1 MEIPTMLLIRSIL
14 IMASISMFMLISAC
28 QSGGATN
35 RQVVDSATPAQTQSN
50 TAYTLGTG
58 DKLRINV
65 FGQPELSGEFVV
77 DGTGA
82 ISLPLIGQLTAKG
95 LSTQTLESTIAER
108 LSSGFLLDPKVSA
121 EVINYRPF
129 YILGEVGR
137 PGEYPFNSG
146 LTVLN
151 AVAAA
156 GGFTYR
162 ANKKVVFI
170 KSADGNQE
178 IPYNLNTNTVVRPG
192 DTLRIGER
200 IF

>member
-1 MEIPTMLLIRSIL
+1 M
-14 IMASISMFMLISAC
+14 
-28 QSGGATN
+28 
-35 RQVVDSATPAQTQSN
+35 
-50 TAYTLGTG
+50 GTG
-58 DKLRINV
+58 DKLRISV
-65 FGQPELSGEFVV
+65 FGQPELSGQFVV
-77 DGTGA
+77 DGSGA
-82 ISLPLIGQLTAKG
+82 ISMPLIGQMEAVG
-95 LSTQTLESTIAER
+95 LSTPALEDKIEAR
-108 LSSGFLLDPKVSA
+108 LADGFLLEPKVSA

-137 PGEYPFNSG
+137 PGEYPYNSG

-170 KSADGNQE
+170 KGADSSEEVAFQ
-178 IPYNLNTNTVVRPG
+178 LNTNTVVKPG
-192 DTLRIGER
+192 DTVRIGER

>member
-1 MEIPTMLLIRSIL
+1 MSLFRSVIL
-14 IMASISMFMLISAC
+14 MATLAMFMFATAC
-28 QSGGATN
+28 QSAGPVS
-35 RQVVDSATPAQTQSN
+35 RQVTDPSTPAQAQSN
-50 TAYTLGTG
+50 IAYTLGTG

-82 ISLPLIGQLTAKG
+82 ISLPLIGQVTAIG
-95 LSTQTLESTIAER
+95 LSTQELETTIATN
-108 LSSGFLLDPKVSA
+108 LSNGFLLEPRVSA

-178 IPYNLNTNTVVRPG
+178 MPFELDTNTVVKPG

>member
-1 MEIPTMLLIRSIL
+1 MSLLRSAIL
-14 IMASISMFMLISAC
+14 TAMIAMFMFVTAC
-28 QSGGATN
+28 ESGGTAT
-35 RQVVDSATPAQTQSN
+35 RQVVDDSAPTQAQTN

-65 FGQPELSGEFVV
+65 FGQPELSGQFVI

-82 ISLPLIGQLTAKG
+82 ISLPLIGQVAATGSSSQELETA
-95 LSTQTLESTIAER
+95 IAEK
-108 LSSGFLLDPKVSA
+108 LSDGFLLEPRVSV
-121 EVINYRPF
+121 EVTNYRPF

-162 ANKKVVFI
+162 ANKKVVYI
-170 KSADGNQE
+170 KSVGADQE
-178 IPYNLNTNTVVRPG
+178 MKYELNTNTVVKPG
-192 DTLRIGER
+192 DTLRVSER

>member
-1 MEIPTMLLIRSIL
+1 MTLLRSALLTTMI
-14 IMASISMFMLISAC
+14 AVFMFVTAC
-28 QSGGATN
+28 QSGGAVT
-35 RQVVDSATPAQTQSN
+35 RQVVDDSAPTQAQTN

-65 FGQPELSGEFVV
+65 FGQPELSGQFVV
-77 DGTGA
+77 DGTGS
-82 ISLPLIGQLTAKG
+82 ISLPLIGQIAASG
-95 LSTQTLESTIAER
+95 SSTQDLETTIATE
-108 LSSGFLLDPKVSA
+108 LSNGFLLEPRVSV
-121 EVINYRPF
+121 EVTNYRPF

-162 ANKKVVFI
+162 ANKKVIYI
-170 KSADGNQE
+170 KSVGADKE
-178 IPYNLNTNTVVRPG
+178 MAYELNTNTIVKPG

>member
-1 MEIPTMLLIRSIL
+1 MSLLRSAILTTMI
-14 IMASISMFMLISAC
+14 AMFMFVTAC
-28 QSGGATN
+28 QSGGTAT
-35 RQVVDSATPAQTQSN
+35 RQVVDDSAPTQSQTN

-65 FGQPELSGEFVV
+65 FGQPELSGQFVI

-82 ISLPLIGQLTAKG
+82 ISLPLIGQVAATG
-95 LSTQTLESTIAER
+95 SSSQELEATIADK
-108 LSSGFLLDPKVSA
+108 LADGFLLEPRVSV
-121 EVINYRPF
+121 EVTNYRPF

-162 ANKKVVFI
+162 ANKKVVYI
-170 KSADGNQE
+170 KSVGADQE
-178 IPYNLNTNTVVRPG
+178 VKYELNTNTVVKPG
-192 DTLRIGER
+192 DTLRVSER

>member
-1 MEIPTMLLIRSIL
+1 MSLLRSL
-14 IMASISMFMLISAC
+14 TLMTTAVMFMFVTAC
-28 QSGGATN
+28 QSAAPVS
-35 RQVVDSATPAQTQSN
+35 RQVVDSASSAQTQTN

-58 DKLRINV
+58 DKLRVNV

-82 ISLPLIGQLTAKG
+82 ISLPLIGQVEAVG
-95 LSTQTLESTIAER
+95 LSSQDLETKIATK

-162 ANKKVVFI
+162 ANKKVVYI

-178 IPYNLNTNTVVRPG
+178 TPFELNTNTVVKPG

>member
-1 MEIPTMLLIRSIL
+1 MTLLRSAFLTTMI
-14 IMASISMFMLISAC
+14 AVFMFVTAC
-28 QSGGATN
+28 QSGGAVT
-35 RQVVDSATPAQTQSN
+35 RQVVDDSAPTQAQTN

-65 FGQPELSGEFVV
+65 FGQPELSGQFVV
-77 DGTGA
+77 DGTGS
-82 ISLPLIGQLTAKG
+82 ISLPLIGQIAASG
-95 LSTQTLESTIAER
+95 SSTQDLETTIATE
-108 LSSGFLLDPKVSA
+108 LSNGFLLEPRVSV
-121 EVINYRPF
+121 EVTNYRPF

-162 ANKKVVFI
+162 ANKKVIYI
-170 KSADGNQE
+170 KSVGADKE
-178 IPYNLNTNTVVRPG
+178 MAYELNTNTIVKPG

>member
-1 MEIPTMLLIRSIL
+1 MSLFRSIIL
-14 IMASISMFMLISAC
+14 MATLAMFMFATAC
-28 QSGGATN
+28 QSAGTVS
-35 RQVVDSATPAQTQSN
+35 RQVTDPSTPAQTQSN
-50 TAYTLGTG
+50 IAYTLGTG

-82 ISLPLIGQLTAKG
+82 ISLPLIGQVTAIG
-95 LSTQTLESTIAER
+95 LSTQELETTIAAN
-108 LSSGFLLDPKVSA
+108 LSNGFLLEPRVSA

-178 IPYNLNTNTVVRPG
+178 MPFELDTNTVVKPG

>member
-1 MEIPTMLLIRSIL
+1 MMLFRSITL
-14 IMASISMFMLISAC
+14 MATLAILMFATAC
-28 QSGGATN
+28 QSAGPVS
-35 RQVVDSATPAQTQSN
+35 RQVVEPSPLAQTQPN
-50 TAYTLGTG
+50 IAYTLGTG

-82 ISLPLIGQLTAKG
+82 ISLPLIGQVAAVG
-95 LSTQTLESTIAER
+95 LSTQELETTIAAN
-108 LSSGFLLDPKVSA
+108 LSNGFLLDPRVSA

-162 ANKKVVFI
+162 ANKKVVFN

-178 IPYNLNTNTVVRPG
+178 VPFERNTNTVVKPG

>member
-1 MEIPTMLLIRSIL
+1 MSLLRSAL
-14 IMASISMFMLISAC
+14 FTAMVAMFMFMTAC
-28 QSGGATN
+28 ESGGTAT
-35 RQVVDSATPAQTQSN
+35 RQVVDDAAPTQAQTN

-65 FGQPELSGEFVV
+65 FGQPELSGQFVI

-82 ISLPLIGQLTAKG
+82 ISLPLIGQVAATGSSSQELETA
-95 LSTQTLESTIAER
+95 IAEK
-108 LSSGFLLDPKVSA
+108 LSDGFLLEPRVSV
-121 EVINYRPF
+121 EVTNYRPF

-162 ANKKVVFI
+162 ANKKVVYI
-170 KSADGNQE
+170 KSVGAEQE
-178 IPYNLNTNTVVRPG
+178 VKYELNTNTVVKPG
-192 DTLRIGER
+192 DTLRVSER

>member
-1 MEIPTMLLIRSIL
+1 MSLFRSIIL
-14 IMASISMFMLISAC
+14 MAALAMFMFSTAC
-28 QSGGATN
+28 QSNGPVS
-35 RQVVDSATPAQTQSN
+35 RQVADPSTPAQTQSN
-50 TAYTLGTG
+50 IAYTLGTG

-82 ISLPLIGQLTAKG
+82 ISLPLIGQVTAVG
-95 LSTQTLESTIAER
+95 LSTQELETTIATN
-108 LSSGFLLDPKVSA
+108 LSNGFLLEPRVSA

-178 IPYNLNTNTVVRPG
+178 VPFELDTNTVVKPG

>member
-1 MEIPTMLLIRSIL
+1 MSLFRSIIL
-14 IMASISMFMLISAC
+14 MAALAMFMFATAC
-28 QSGGATN
+28 QSTGPVS
-35 RQVVDSATPAQTQSN
+35 RQVADPSTPAQTQSN
-50 TAYTLGTG
+50 IAYTLGTG

-82 ISLPLIGQLTAKG
+82 ISLPLIGQVTAVG
-95 LSTQTLESTIAER
+95 LSTQELETTIATN
-108 LSSGFLLDPKVSA
+108 LSNGFLLEPRVSA

-178 IPYNLNTNTVVRPG
+178 VPFELDTNTVVKPG

>member
-1 MEIPTMLLIRSIL
+1 MSLLRSAIFTA
-14 IMASISMFMLISAC
+14 MVAMFMFVTAC
-28 QSGGATN
+28 ESGGTAT
-35 RQVVDSATPAQTQSN
+35 RQVVDNSAPTQAQTN

-65 FGQPELSGEFVV
+65 FGQPELSGQFVI

-82 ISLPLIGQLTAKG
+82 ISLPLIGQVAATGSSSQELETA
-95 LSTQTLESTIAER
+95 IAEK
-108 LSSGFLLDPKVSA
+108 LSDGFLLEPRVSV
-121 EVINYRPF
+121 EVTNYRPF

-162 ANKKVVFI
+162 ANKKVVYI
-170 KSADGNQE
+170 KSVGAEQE
-178 IPYNLNTNTVVRPG
+178 VKYELNTNTVVKPG
-192 DTLRIGER
+192 DTLRVSER

>member
-1 MEIPTMLLIRSIL
+1 MSLLRSLSLMATAAML
-14 IMASISMFMLISAC
+14 MFASAC
-28 QSGGATN
+28 QSTGPVSN
-35 RQVVDSATPAQTQSN
+35 QVIDSTPNAVAQTN

-58 DKLRINV
+58 DRLRINV
-65 FGQPELSGEFVV
+65 FGQPELSGEFLV

-82 ISLPLIGQLTAKG
+82 ISLPLIGQVEAVG
-95 LSTQTLESTIAER
+95 MSTQDLETRIATN
-108 LSSGFLLDPKVSA
+108 LSNGFLLDPKVSA

-170 KSADGNQE
+170 KSADGNE
-178 IPYNLNTNTVVRPG
+178 EAAIRLDTNTIVNPG

>member
-1 MEIPTMLLIRSIL
+1 MSLLRSAILTTMI
-14 IMASISMFMLISAC
+14 AMFMFVTAC
-28 QSGGATN
+28 QSGGTAT
-35 RQVVDSATPAQTQSN
+35 RQVVDDSAPTESQTN

-65 FGQPELSGEFVV
+65 FGQPELSGQFVI

-82 ISLPLIGQLTAKG
+82 ISLPLIGQVAATG
-95 LSTQTLESTIAER
+95 SSSQELETTIANK
-108 LSSGFLLDPKVSA
+108 LSDGFLLEPRVSV
-121 EVINYRPF
+121 EVTNYRPY

-162 ANKKVVFI
+162 ANKKIVYI
-170 KSADGNQE
+170 KSVGADQE
-178 IPYNLNTNTVVRPG
+178 VKYELNTNTVVKPG
-192 DTLRIGER
+192 DTLRVSER

>member
-1 MEIPTMLLIRSIL
+1 MSLLRSAIFTAM
-14 IMASISMFMLISAC
+14 IAMFMFMTAC
-28 QSGGATN
+28 ESGGTAT
-35 RQVVDSATPAQTQSN
+35 RQVVDDSAPTQAQTN

-65 FGQPELSGEFVV
+65 FGQPELSGQFVI

-82 ISLPLIGQLTAKG
+82 ISLPLIGQVAATGSSSQELETA
-95 LSTQTLESTIAER
+95 IAEK
-108 LSSGFLLDPKVSA
+108 LSDGFLLEPRVSV
-121 EVINYRPF
+121 EVTNYRPF

-162 ANKKVVFI
+162 ANKKVVYI
-170 KSADGNQE
+170 KSVGAEQE
-178 IPYNLNTNTVVRPG
+178 VKYELNTNTVVKPG
-192 DTLRIGER
+192 DTLRVSER

>member
-1 MEIPTMLLIRSIL
+1 MSLFRSIIL
-14 IMASISMFMLISAC
+14 MATLAMFMFATAC
-28 QSGGATN
+28 QSAGPVS
-35 RQVVDSATPAQTQSN
+35 RQVTDPSTPAQTQSN
-50 TAYTLGTG
+50 IAYTLGTG

-82 ISLPLIGQLTAKG
+82 ISLPLIGQVTAIG
-95 LSTQTLESTIAER
+95 LSTQELETTIATN
-108 LSSGFLLDPKVSA
+108 LSNGFLLEPRVSA

-178 IPYNLNTNTVVRPG
+178 MPFELDTNTVVKPG

>member
-1 MEIPTMLLIRSIL
+1 MSLLRSAIL
-14 IMASISMFMLISAC
+14 TAMIAMFTFVTAC
-28 QSGGATN
+28 ESGGTAT
-35 RQVVDSATPAQTQSN
+35 RQVVDDSAPTQAQTN

-65 FGQPELSGEFVV
+65 FGQPELSGQFVI

-82 ISLPLIGQLTAKG
+82 ISLPLIGQVAATGSSSQELETA
-95 LSTQTLESTIAER
+95 IAEK
-108 LSSGFLLDPKVSA
+108 LSDGFLLEPRVSV
-121 EVINYRPF
+121 EVTNYRPF

-162 ANKKVVFI
+162 ANKKVVYI
-170 KSADGNQE
+170 KSVGADQE
-178 IPYNLNTNTVVRPG
+178 MKYELNTNTVVKPG
-192 DTLRIGER
+192 DTLRVSER

>member
-1 MEIPTMLLIRSIL
+1 MSLLRSLSLMATAAML
-14 IMASISMFMLISAC
+14 MFASAC
-28 QSGGATN
+28 QSTGPVSN
-35 RQVVDSATPAQTQSN
+35 QVIDSAPSAVAQTN

-58 DKLRINV
+58 DRLRINV
-65 FGQPELSGEFVV
+65 FGQPELSGEFLV

-82 ISLPLIGQLTAKG
+82 ISLPLIGQVEAVG
-95 LSTQTLESTIAER
+95 MSTQDLETRIATS
-108 LSSGFLLDPKVSA
+108 LSNGFLLDPKVSA

-170 KSADGNQE
+170 KSADGNE
-178 IPYNLNTNTVVRPG
+178 EAAIRLDTNTIVNPG

>member
-1 MEIPTMLLIRSIL
+1 MSLLRSVILTTMI
-14 IMASISMFMLISAC
+14 AMFMFVTAC
-28 QSGGATN
+28 QSGGTAT
-35 RQVVDSATPAQTQSN
+35 RQVVDDSAPTQAQTN

-65 FGQPELSGEFVV
+65 FGQPELSGQFVV

-82 ISLPLIGQLTAKG
+82 ISLPLIGQVVATG
-95 LSTQTLESTIAER
+95 SSSQELETTIAEK
-108 LSSGFLLDPKVSA
+108 LADGFLLEPRVSV
-121 EVINYRPF
+121 EVTNYRPF

-162 ANKKVVFI
+162 ANKKIVYI
-170 KSADGNQE
+170 KSVGADQE
-178 IPYNLNTNTVVRPG
+178 VKYELNTNTVVKPG
-192 DTLRIGER
+192 DTLRISER

>member
-1 MEIPTMLLIRSIL
+1 MTLLRSALLTTMI
-14 IMASISMFMLISAC
+14 AVFMFVTAC
-28 QSGGATN
+28 QSGGAVT
-35 RQVVDSATPAQTQSN
+35 RQVVDDSAPTQAQTN

-65 FGQPELSGEFVV
+65 FGQPELSGQFVV
-77 DGTGA
+77 DGTGS
-82 ISLPLIGQLTAKG
+82 ISLPLIGQIAASG
-95 LSTQTLESTIAER
+95 SSTQDLETTIATE
-108 LSSGFLLDPKVSA
+108 LSNGFLLEPRVSV
-121 EVINYRPF
+121 EVTNYRPF

-162 ANKKVVFI
+162 ANKKVIYI
-170 KSADGNQE
+170 KSVGADKE
-178 IPYNLNTNTVVRPG
+178 MAYELNTNTVVKPG

>member
-1 MEIPTMLLIRSIL
+1 MSLLRSAILTTMI
-14 IMASISMFMLISAC
+14 AMFMFVTAC
-28 QSGGATN
+28 QSGGTAT
-35 RQVVDSATPAQTQSN
+35 RQVVDDSAPTQAQTN

-65 FGQPELSGEFVV
+65 FGQPELSGQFVV

-82 ISLPLIGQLTAKG
+82 ISLPLIGQVVATG
-95 LSTQTLESTIAER
+95 SSSQELETTIAEK
-108 LSSGFLLDPKVSA
+108 LADGFLLEPRVSV
-121 EVINYRPF
+121 EVTNYRPF

-162 ANKKVVFI
+162 ANKKIVYI
-170 KSADGNQE
+170 KSVGADQE
-178 IPYNLNTNTVVRPG
+178 VKYELNTNTVVKPG
-192 DTLRIGER
+192 DTLRISER

>member
-1 MEIPTMLLIRSIL
+1 MSLLRSAILTTMI
-14 IMASISMFMLISAC
+14 AMFMFVTAC
-28 QSGGATN
+28 QSGGTAT
-35 RQVVDSATPAQTQSN
+35 RQVVDDSAPTESQTN

-58 DKLRINV
+58 DELRINV
-65 FGQPELSGEFVV
+65 FGQPELSGQFVI

-82 ISLPLIGQLTAKG
+82 ISLPLIGQVAATG
-95 LSTQTLESTIAER
+95 SSSQELETTIANK
-108 LSSGFLLDPKVSA
+108 LSDGFLLEPRVSV
-121 EVINYRPF
+121 EVTNYRPF

-162 ANKKVVFI
+162 ANKKIVYI
-170 KSADGNQE
+170 KSVGADQE
-178 IPYNLNTNTVVRPG
+178 VKYELNTNTVVKPG
-192 DTLRIGER
+192 DTLRVSER